1 MALALQ
7 IEPTPLHTDEHG
19 VVRVGPTR
27 VTLDQVV
34 HAFRDGVTPEEI
46 AMRYDTLDLGDVY
59 STVAYYLHH
68 PESVNEYLE
77 RQAAAA
83 ENARQ
88 EFAEPI
94 DMKVLRERLLARQ
107 GRA

>member
-68 PESVNEYLE
+68 PESVNEISND
-77 RQAAAA
+77 RQ
-83 ENARQ
+83 RQ
-88 EFAEPI
+88 PR
-94 DMKVLRERLLARQ
+94 MLVKSLRNQ
-107 GRA
+107 ST